1 MVKKYII
8 VQTHTNKKQV
18 CEDISRSLIEKRM
31 AACVNIYPAVLSI
44 YRYNSEVVED
54 NEYLVHVKT
63 TTEKFNEISEPDL
76 HLDSFYNY
84 TKESG
89 KARCTLYF
97 ILKYLIDLNTN
108 IINENTKISIPWIMP
123 QTEKNINMY
132 KKMGFSIIYDDSY
145 RDPYVN
151 NKPQTIKELIK
162 NLEKWCEEEND
173 IEHSS
178 KKQKTNLRG
187 SGCKRKTKKK
197 KCINKKA
204 KTNKNKRQRKRKS

>member
-1 MVKKYII
+1 MNKFDKDELLKDLIIKKSEEDDPDSKNILI
-8 VQTHTNKKQV
+8 SLDNAVDIHNLDDKQDGINV
-18 CEDISRSLIEKRM
+18 TL
-31 AACVNIYPAVLSI
+31 VLN
-44 YRYNSEVVED
+44 YYD
-54 NEYLVHVKT
+54 
-63 TTEKFNEISEPDL
+63 EKFNEISEPDL

-108 IINENTKISIPWIMP
+108 LINENTKISIPWIMP

-187 SGCKRKTKKK
+187 SGSKRKAKKK
-197 KCINKKA
+197 KCI
-204 KTNKNKRQRKRKS
+204 NKNKRQRKRKS

>member
-1 MVKKYII
+1 MNKFDKDELLKDLTFERDSSYDDEEFKRFADTLILVDNAVDKQDGIYI
-8 VQTHTNKKQV
+8 
-18 CEDISRSLIEKRM
+18 SLSLK
-31 AACVNIYPAVLSI
+31 VY
-44 YRYNSEVVED
+44 D
-54 NEYLVHVKT
+54 D
-63 TTEKFNEISEPDL
+63 KFNRISEPFL
-76 HLDSFYNY
+76 LLNYFYNY

-108 IINENTKISIPWIMP
+108 LINENTKISIPWIMP